1 MKYSQNLFP
10 GYELGHL
17 YFVFV
22 SYFGIGK
29 FGACEVGMAITPS
42 LNGAL
47 SSRICPHMTAFLLQS
62 LSPDEKM
69 GLTLVYVSCHKYRQT
84 FLCLILFA
92 IVFTAKGNS
101 IEYLSLHM
109 QDMKKREPIMVAK
122 SQIGSRPPKCERR
135 CSTCEHCEAVQVPV
149 VPQIQTHRSH
159 DSSARATTIVVSYS
173 SRGDDLSNYKP
184 MSWKC
189 KCGNYLF
196 NP

>member
-1 MKYSQNLFP
+1 
-10 GYELGHL
+10 
-17 YFVFV
+17 
-22 SYFGIGK
+22 
-29 FGACEVGMAITPS
+29 MAITPS
-42 LNGAL
+42 LNRAL
-47 SSRICPHMTAFLLQS
+47 SSRICPHMTES

-69 GLTLVYVSCHKYRQT
+69 GLTQVYVSCHNYRQT

-92 IVFTAKGNS
+92 ILFTAKARVISSNL
-101 IEYLSLHM
+101 IHAA
-109 QDMKKREPIMVAK
+109 QKDMKKREPMMVAK

-159 DSSARATTIVVSYS
+159 YSSARATTIVVSYS